1 MKCTLDQATICVIKS
16 EPESITF
23 TGPDMPETSDI
34 AEKTEQQLLAL
45 REALES
51 GTLQHADS
59 MLNALHPAE
68 IAHLLESLPPRER
81 FVIWSLV
88 SSEIE
93 AEVLIS
99 LGEEVRQTLIKDM
112 SAEQLVQLAEDL
124 EVDDSADFVQSLPKA
139 VIDQV
144 LHSLDSQH
152 RHLLESVLS
161 FPEDSAGGIM
171 NTDTVTVRPE
181 VTLDVV
187 LRYLRL
193 LGKIPEQTDR
203 IFVVDR
209 NDRYLAS
216 LPVSRLLINS
226 PDSTVEEIMDD
237 TIKAIP
243 SDMDTREVAKTFE
256 DLNLVSAPVID
267 GNNCLLGRITVDD
280 VVDIIRDEADHSMLS
295 MAGLNDEEDLFAAV
309 LPSSK
314 RRAIWLGINL
324 ITAFLASWV
333 VSHFET
339 TLEKVVTV
347 AILMNV
353 VASMGGIAGS
363 QTITLVIRSM
373 ALGQLSRS
381 NRRWVFNKEVIVGL
395 FNGIIWAVVVALIA
409 TLWFNDMSVGLVIA
423 AALVINLMCAAASG
437 VAIPILLKRL
447 NIDPAI
453 AGSVILTTVT
463 DIVGL
468 LAFLGLATVFL
479 L

>member
-1 MKCTLDQATICVIKS
+1 MVDSTD
-16 EPESITF
+16 SI
-23 TGPDMPETSDI
+23 
-34 AEKTEQQLLAL
+34 EKTEKHMLAL
-45 REALES
+45 SEALES
-51 GTLQHADS
+51 GTLQHAEG

-68 IAHLLESLPPRER
+68 IAHLIESLPSHER
-81 FVIWSLV
+81 SVIWALV
-88 SSEIE
+88 SKELE

-99 LGEEVRQTLIKDM
+99 LGDEIRQTLIKDM
-112 SAEQLVQLAEDL
+112 SPEQLVEVAEDL
-124 EVDDSADFVQSLPKA
+124 EVDDSADFVQSLPDS

-152 RHLLESVLS
+152 RKMLESVLS
-161 FPEDSAGGIM
+161 FPENSAGGMM
-171 NTDTVTVRPE
+171 NTDTITVRPE

-193 LGKIPEQTDR
+193 LGAIPDQTDHL
-203 IFVVDR
+203 IVIDR
-209 NDRYLAS
+209 ENHYMGILPLS
-216 LPVSRLLINS
+216 LLLTNE
-226 PDSTVEEIMDD
+226 PDKTVEEIMDD
-237 TIKAIP
+237 KVDAIP
-243 SDMDTREVAKTFE
+243 SDMEDREVAKTFE
-256 DLNLVSAPVID
+256 DLDLISAAVVD
-267 GNNCLLGRITVDD
+267 GNNMLLGRITVDD
-280 VVDIIRDEADHSMLS
+280 VVDVIRDEADHSVLS
-295 MAGLNDEEDLFAAV
+295 MAGLTDEEDLFAPV

-333 VSHFET
+333 VSNFET

-395 FNGIIWAVVVALIA
+395 LNGIVWAIVVAIIA
-409 TLWFNDMSVGLVIA
+409 SIWFNDYSVGLVIA
-423 AALVINLMCAAASG
+423 AALVINLVFAAASG
-437 VAIPILLKRL
+437 VAIPVILKKLH
-447 NIDPAI
+447 IDPAI
-453 AGSVILTTVT
+453 AGSVILTTIT